1 MGEGQT
7 GGMTDAGWDALIAD
21 YAAHLQRERG
31 RSTHTVRAYVSD
43 LGSLATITAMPAHRI
58 QLSDIRAWLATLAD
72 DGAAAATLQRRV
84 ACVRGFFA
92 WAAREGHI
100 AQDPALRLK
109 APKRRRRLPEVPSV
123 ASVGDSLAGLQA
135 RAEEAGE
142 PLAVRDLA
150 LLELLYASGLRVS
163 EACGLLMG
171 DVDMARSTVRVRGKG
186 NKERVVPMG
195 APAATALAAWL
206 DVRGELATDQS
217 PPTVFL
223 GQRGGALNPRVAR
236 RVVHRA
242 TAGSGQ
248 EVSPH
253 GLRHAMATHL
263 LGGGADLRS
272 VQEMLG
278 HASVGTTQLYTHVT
292 DERVREAFRRAHPR
306 A

>member
-1 MGEGQT
+1 
-7 GGMTDAGWDALIAD
+7 MTDAGWEALIAD

-31 RSTHTVRAYVSD
+31 RSGHTVRAYVSD
-43 LGSLATITAMPAHRI
+43 LESLAGITGMPAPQIR
-58 QLSDIRAWLATLAD
+58 LPDIRAWLATLAD

-92 WAAREGHI
+92 WAAREGHV

-109 APKRRRRLPEVPSV
+109 APRRPRRLPEVPSV
-123 ASVGDSLAGLQA
+123 AGVAESLAGLQA
-135 RAEEAGE
+135 HVQEEGG

-150 LLELLYASGLRVS
+150 LLELLYASGLRIS
-163 EACGLLMG
+163 EACGLLID
-171 DVDMARSTVRVRGKG
+171 DVDMERSTVRVRGKG

-206 DVRGELATDQS
+206 DVRDQLVTGGS
-217 PPTVFL
+217 PSTVFL
-223 GQRGGALNPRVAR
+223 GQRGGALDPRVAR

-242 TAGSGQ
+242 TAGSGHD
-248 EVSPH
+248 VSPH

-292 DERVREAFRRAHPR
+292 DERVREAFRQAHPR